1 MIKDCVKRQSY
12 EYTTTL
18 YNISI
23 KLTVDGVLG
32 PHGDIV
38 ARLVEMELSQGRDH
52 VIVLQRKMLVHRV
65 LVLPSILR
73 AVWRALVQVIIKTIL
88 RVGTFERFAL
98 TWARKYYFVLHWQLL
113 IRRIRIQRKRTGM
126 LQLQQQQQQPRQR
139 QRQLNHVI

>member
-1 MIKDCVKRQSY
+1 M
-12 EYTTTL
+12 
-18 YNISI
+18 
-23 KLTVDGVLG
+23 DGVLG

-113 IRRIRIQRKRTGM
+113 IRRIRIQRKRTGANISKDVSEVHQKHDY
-126 LQLQQQQQQPRQR
+126 LPRSVSSGS
-139 QRQLNHVI
+139 NSPSF